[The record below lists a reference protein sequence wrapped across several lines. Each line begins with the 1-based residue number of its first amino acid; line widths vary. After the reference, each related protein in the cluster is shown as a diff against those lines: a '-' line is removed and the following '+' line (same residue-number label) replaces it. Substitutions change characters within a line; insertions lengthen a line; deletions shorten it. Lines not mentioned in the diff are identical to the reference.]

1 MLATLALSILTEQL
15 AVTKS
20 TLTGGWNGLFVDRVN
35 IKIGDLTLL
44 DLSGDFNF
52 FYLILFISFIT
63 YLILNYLENN
73 KIGKVLRGIR
83 ENENRMLAMGYKTS
97 FYKTVAFGVSGSV
110 AALAGAL
117 YAAHANFIS
126 PSIAGVLF
134 STEVVV
140 WVAIGGRYSLL
151 GAFAGGIIVS
161 FLSNYLSTI
170 TPQYWQLFLGIIFII
185 TIIFFKDGLAGIFK
199 K

>member
-1 MLATLALSILTEQL
+1 M
-15 AVTKS
+15 
-20 TLTGGWNGLFVDRVN
+20 
-35 IKIGDLTLL
+35 
-44 DLSGDFNF
+44 
-52 FYLILFISFIT
+52 
-63 YLILNYLENN
+63 
-73 KIGKVLRGIR
+73 
-83 ENENRMLAMGYKTS
+83 
-97 FYKTVAFGVSGSV
+97 AFGISGAF

-117 YAAHANFIS
+117 YATHANFIS
-126 PSIAGVLF
+126 PSVAGVLF

-170 TPQYWQLFLGIIFII
+170 TPEYWQLFLGIVFII

-199 K
+199 SNLKIRNSNG